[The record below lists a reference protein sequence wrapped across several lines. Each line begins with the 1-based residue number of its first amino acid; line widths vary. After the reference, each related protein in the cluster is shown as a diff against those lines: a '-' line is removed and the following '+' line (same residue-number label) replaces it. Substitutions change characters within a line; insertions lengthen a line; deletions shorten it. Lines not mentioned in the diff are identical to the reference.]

1 MLQSENDIVQ
11 LLFPFN
17 IEWPLVP
24 TTVVDRVVGF
34 DLDKHNGFVSF
45 VFILTRTMPSSVSL
59 LTSTMASFKYC
70 SNIV

>member
-1 MLQSENDIVQ
+1 MCSNPRLI
-11 LLFPFN
+11 LLN
-17 IEWPLVP
+17 CYSHLIYRVA

-45 VFILTRTMPSSVSL
+45 VFILTRTMPSFVFL

>member
-1 MLQSENDIVQ
+1 MA
-11 LLFPFN
+11 
-17 IEWPLVP
+17 

-45 VFILTRTMPSSVSL
+45 VFILTRTMPSFVFL
-59 LTSTMASFKYC
+59 LTSTMALFKYC